1 MNSLVVAFILIIW
14 LILGYK
20 IYGSFIEKK
29 VVKVDNTRLTPAIE
43 LKDGIDYTPAK
54 KPILFGHHFSSIA
67 GAGPIL
73 GPLLGVLY
81 FGWLG
86 ALLWVALG
94 SIFLGAV
101 HDYTSLMTSVQNKGT
116 SLADISKKTLGL
128 RTKIIFSIFI
138 WLTLAMIIAVFA
150 VVASKTLVSQP
161 EIVIPTFGLI
171 FIAMIF
177 GWLIYKKGIN
187 IVAGTLISL
196 LFLFFLIY
204 LGNLIPIILPAQ
216 IIGMSSQNFW
226 FFILIIYSLF
236 ASSLPVW
243 FLLQPRDYISTWIL
257 FLGLGLGYLGLIIT
271 HPSLNAPAFVSFSSK
286 GGPLWPMLF
295 VIVACGAISGFHSLV
310 AGGTTAKQL
319 PDEASGKLI
328 GYGGM
333 VTEAALAGLVI
344 FIAASILIW
353 DPSAVENQFGF
364 QYLMTSLGDPIR
376 AFATGY
382 GKLVSSLPVLT
393 LVIGTFFGMVM
404 LNAFV
409 LTTLDT
415 GTRLGRFITTELLQ
429 KKAPLFKNRWIAS
442 LFILV
447 FAAIMGATEG
457 YKVIWP
463 VFGASN
469 QLVAALALI
478 VVSSYLVGIKR
489 PKKYTVYPALF
500 MLLTTFGALIY
511 QGYRF
516 FQAQKYLLGSVSLI
530 LIFLAAIIVFDARAI
545 LFTKTENLNS
555 IGNKE
560 KRRIKNANRRTEL

>member
-1 MNSLVVAFILIIW
+1 MSTLIIAAILILW

-29 VVKVDNTRLTPAIE
+29 VVKVDNSRPTPARE
-43 LKDGIDYTPAK
+43 SYDGIDYFPAK
-54 KPILFGHHFSSIA
+54 KPLLFGHHFSSIA
-67 GAGPIL
+67 GAGPII

-94 SIFLGAV
+94 SVFLGAV

-116 SLADISKKTLGL
+116 SLADISEKTLGI
-128 RTKIIFSIFI
+128 RTKIIFSFFL
-138 WLTLAMIIAVFA
+138 WLSLVLVIAVFA
-150 VVASKTLVSQP
+150 VVSSQTLVSQP

-177 GWLIYKKGIN
+177 GWLTYKKGIN
-187 IVAGTLISL
+187 ILVGTVLALLL
-196 LFLFFLIY
+196 LFLLIY
-204 LGNLIPIILPAQ
+204 LGDLLPVELPAQ
-216 IIGMSSQNFW
+216 IFGMSGQNFW
-226 FFILIIYSLF
+226 FYILIIYSLF

-257 FLGLGLGYLGLIIT
+257 FLGLGLGYLGLIVSN
-271 HPSLNAPAFVSFSSK
+271 PSINAPPFVSFTSK
-286 GGPLWPMLF
+286 GGPFWPMLF
-295 VIVACGAISGFHSLV
+295 VIIACGAISGFHSIV

-319 PDEASGKLI
+319 PDESSGKLI

-344 FIAASILIW
+344 FIASGALIW
-353 DPSAVENQFGF
+353 DPSAAQSQFGL
-364 QYLMTSLGDPIR
+364 QYLMISVGDPIK

-382 GKLVSSLPVLT
+382 GKLVSSLPGLT
-393 LVIGTFFGMVM
+393 LVIGSFFGMVM

-415 GTRLGRFITTELLQ
+415 STRLGRFIFSELLG
-429 KKAPLFKNRWIAS
+429 KKAPFFRNRWAAS
-442 LFILV
+442 ALILV
-447 FAAIMGATEG
+447 FAAILGATES
-457 YKVIWP
+457 YKAIWP
-463 VFGASN
+463 LFGASN

-489 PKKYTVYPALF
+489 PKKFTIYPAYF
-500 MLLTTFGALIY
+500 MLLTTLAALFY
-511 QGYRF
+511 QGYHF
-516 FQAQKYLLGSVSLI
+516 FKNRGYLLGCVS
-530 LIFLAAIIVFDARAI
+530 IFLIILAFVIVYEARTI
-545 LFTKTENLNS
+545 LFNVSRKS
-555 IGNKE
+555 
-560 KRRIKNANRRTEL
+560 

>member
-1 MNSLVVAFILIIW
+1 MNTLIIAFILIVW

-20 IYGSFIEKK
+20 IYGNFIEKK
-29 VVKVDNTRLTPAIE
+29 VVQPDKARVTPAHE
-43 LKDGIDYTPAK
+43 LKDGIDYSPAK
-54 KPILFGHHFSSIA
+54 KSLLFGHHFSSIA

-86 ALLWVALG
+86 ALLWVAIG

-101 HDYTSLMTSVQNKGT
+101 HDYTSLMISVQNKGK
-116 SLADISKKTLGL
+116 SLADISENTLGF
-128 RTKIIFSIFI
+128 RTKIIFSVFI
-138 WLTLAMIIAVFA
+138 WMTLALVIAVFA
-150 VVASKTLVSQP
+150 VVAAQTLVSQP

-171 FIAMIF
+171 FIAIIF
-177 GWLIYKKGIN
+177 GWLIYKKNIN
-187 IVAGTLISL
+187 ILAGTLISL
-196 LFLFFLIY
+196 AALFFLIY
-204 LGNLIPIILPAQ
+204 LGNLVPIVLPAQ
-216 IIGMSSQNFW
+216 ILGMSSQKFW

-257 FLGLGLGYLGLIIT
+257 FLGLGLGYLGLIVA
-271 HPSLNAPAFVSFSSK
+271 HPSLNAPAFVSFNSK
-286 GGPLWPMLF
+286 GGPFWPMLF
-295 VIVACGAISGFHSLV
+295 VIIACGAISGFHSLV

-319 PDEASGKLI
+319 PDEPCGKLI

-344 FIAASILIW
+344 FIAASALIW
-353 DPSAVENQFGF
+353 DPSGMESQFGF
-364 QYLMTSLGDPIR
+364 QYFMTTLRNPIL

-382 GKLVSSLPVLT
+382 GKLISSLPAVT

-415 GTRLGRFITTELLQ
+415 GTRIGRFITTELLG
-429 KKAPLFKNRWIAS
+429 KSVPPLRNRWVSS

-447 FAAIMGATEG
+447 FAAVLGGTEG
-457 YKVIWP
+457 YKTIWP

-469 QLVAALALI
+469 
-478 VVSSYLVGIKR
+478 
-489 PKKYTVYPALF
+489 
-500 MLLTTFGALIY
+500 
-511 QGYRF
+511 
-516 FQAQKYLLGSVSLI
+516 
-530 LIFLAAIIVFDARAI
+530 
-545 LFTKTENLNS
+545 
-555 IGNKE
+555 
-560 KRRIKNANRRTEL
+560 

>member
-1 MNSLVVAFILIIW
+1 MNTLIIALILIAW

-20 IYGSFIEKK
+20 IYGSFIEKR
-29 VVKVDNTRLTPAIE
+29 VVKPDKNRVTPARE
-43 LKDGIDYTPAK
+43 LNDGIDYSPAK
-54 KPILFGHHFSSIA
+54 KPLLFGHHFSSIA
-67 GAGPIL
+67 GAGPII

-81 FGWLG
+81 FGWLA

-94 SIFLGAV
+94 SVFLGAV

-116 SLADISKKTLGL
+116 SLADISEKTLCA
-128 RTKIIFSIFI
+128 RTRVIFSIFL
-138 WLTLAMIIAVFA
+138 WMALALVIAVFA

-177 GWLIYKKGIN
+177 GWLTYKKGMN
-187 IVAGTLISL
+187 IILGTLVAL
-196 LFLFFLIY
+196 LFLFFFIY
-204 LGNLIPIILPAQ
+204 IGKLIPVAIPAQ
-216 IIGMSSQNFW
+216 VFGMSSQKFW
-226 FFILIIYSLF
+226 FFVLIIYSFF

-257 FLGLGLGYLGLIIT
+257 FLGLGLGYLGLIIS
-271 HPSLNAPAFVSFSSK
+271 HPPLNAPAFISFSSK

-295 VIVACGAISGFHSLV
+295 VIIACGAISGFHSIV
-310 AGGTTAKQL
+310 AAGTTAKQL
-319 PDEASGKLI
+319 PDELSGKLI

-344 FIAASILIW
+344 FIAASALIW
-353 DPSAVENQFGF
+353 DPSGAESQFGF

-382 GKLVSSLPVLT
+382 GRFISSIPGLSLI
-393 LVIGTFFGMVM
+393 IGTFFGMVM

-415 GTRLGRFITTELLQ
+415 STRLGRLISTELLGN
-429 KKAPLFKNRWIAS
+429 KISFLKNRWAAS
-442 LFILV
+442 VFILV
-447 FAAIMGATEG
+447 FAAILGGTG
-457 YKVIWP
+457 SYTSIWP
-463 VFGASN
+463 LFGASN

-500 MLLTTFGALIY
+500 MLVTTLGALLY
-511 QGYRF
+511 QGLHF
-516 FQAQKYLLGSVSLI
+516 FKKESYLMGCISII
-530 LIFLAAIIVFDARAI
+530 LIVLATIIVYDARMI
-545 LFTKTENLNS
+545 LFKKTTRSPAQN
-555 IGNKE
+555 
-560 KRRIKNANRRTEL
+560 

>member
-1 MNSLVVAFILIIW
+1 MSSLIIAFILILW

-20 IYGSFIEKK
+20 IYGSFLERK
-29 VVKVDNTRLTPAIE
+29 VIKADDSRLTPANE
-43 LKDGIDYTPAK
+43 LKDGIDYLPAK
-54 KPILFGHHFSSIA
+54 KALLFGHHFSSIA

-101 HDYTSLMTSVQNKGT
+101 HDYFSLMISVQNKGT
-116 SLADISKKTLGL
+116 SLADISEKTLGF
-128 RTKIIFSIFI
+128 RTKIIFSVFL
-138 WLTLAMIIAVFA
+138 WLSLTLVIAVFA
-150 VVASKTLVSQP
+150 VVASQTLVSQP

-177 GWLIYKKGIN
+177 GWLIYRIGIN
-187 IVAGTLISL
+187 VIAGTTIALLL
-196 LFLFFLIY
+196 LFSFIY
-204 LGNLIPIILPAQ
+204 IGELLPVKLPAQ
-216 IIGMSSQNFW
+216 ILGMSSQSFW
-226 FFILIIYSLF
+226 FYILIIYTLF

-257 FLGLGLGYLGLIIT
+257 FFGLGLGYLGLLVS
-271 HPSLNAPAFVSFSSK
+271 HPTLNAPAFVSFSSR

-295 VIVACGAISGFHSLV
+295 VIIACGAISGFHSVV

-319 PDEASGKLI
+319 PNESSGKLI

-344 FIAASILIW
+344 LIAAGALIW
-353 DPSAVENQFGF
+353 DPSASENQFGF
-364 QYLMTSLGDPIR
+364 QYLMTSQGDPIKT
-376 AFATGY
+376 FATGY
-382 GKLVSSLPVLT
+382 GRFISSLPGLT
-393 LVIGTFFGMVM
+393 LVTGMFFGMVM

-415 GTRLGRFITTELLQ
+415 ATRLGRFIFSELLG
-429 KKAPLFKNRWIAS
+429 KKASLFKNRWFSS
-442 LFILV
+442 LIIIV
-447 FAAIMGATEG
+447 FAAILGGTEG
-457 YKVIWP
+457 YKAIWP

-478 VVSSYLVGIKR
+478 VVSSYLVGVKK
-489 PKKYTVYPALF
+489 PKKYTIYPAYF
-500 MLLTTFGALIY
+500 MLLTTLAALIY
-511 QGYRF
+511 QGYYF
-516 FQAQKYLLGSVSLI
+516 FRGGSLLLGIVSLI
-530 LIFLAAIIVFDARAI
+530 LIILAIIIVYDARAI
-545 LFTKTENLNS
+545 LFKKS
-555 IGNKE
+555 QI
-560 KRRIKNANRRTEL
+560 

>member
-1 MNSLVVAFILIIW
+1 MSSLIIAFILILW

-20 IYGSFIEKK
+20 IYGSFLERK
-29 VVKVDNTRLTPAIE
+29 VIKADDSRLTPANE
-43 LKDGIDYTPAK
+43 LKDGIDYLPAK
-54 KPILFGHHFSSIA
+54 KALLFGHHFSSIA

-101 HDYTSLMTSVQNKGT
+101 HDYFSLMISVQNKGT
-116 SLADISKKTLGL
+116 SLADISEKTLGF
-128 RTKIIFSIFI
+128 RTKIIFSVFL
-138 WLTLAMIIAVFA
+138 WLSLTLVIAVFA
-150 VVASKTLVSQP
+150 VVASQTLVSQP

-177 GWLIYKKGIN
+177 GWLIYRIGIN
-187 IVAGTLISL
+187 VIAGTTIALLL
-196 LFLFFLIY
+196 LFSFIY
-204 LGNLIPIILPAQ
+204 IGELLPVKLPAQ
-216 IIGMSSQNFW
+216 ILGMSSQSFW
-226 FFILIIYSLF
+226 FYILIIYTLF

-257 FLGLGLGYLGLIIT
+257 FFGLGLGYLGLLVS
-271 HPSLNAPAFVSFSSK
+271 HPTLNAPAFVSFSSR

-295 VIVACGAISGFHSLV
+295 VIIACGAISGFHSVV

-319 PDEASGKLI
+319 PNESSGKLI

-344 FIAASILIW
+344 LIAAGALIW
-353 DPSAVENQFGF
+353 DPSASENQFGF
-364 QYLMTSLGDPIR
+364 QYLMTSQGDPIKT
-376 AFATGY
+376 FATGY
-382 GKLVSSLPVLT
+382 GRFISSLPGLT
-393 LVIGTFFGMVM
+393 LVTGMFFGMVM

-415 GTRLGRFITTELLQ
+415 ATRLGRFIFSELLG
-429 KKAPLFKNRWIAS
+429 KKASLFKNRWFSS
-442 LFILV
+442 LIIIV
-447 FAAIMGATEG
+447 FAAILGGTEG
-457 YKVIWP
+457 YKAIWP

-478 VVSSYLVGIKR
+478 VVSSYLVGVKK
-489 PKKYTVYPALF
+489 PKKYTIYPAYF
-500 MLLTTFGALIY
+500 MLLTTLAALIY
-511 QGYRF
+511 QGYYF
-516 FQAQKYLLGSVSLI
+516 FRGGSLLLGIVSFI
-530 LIFLAAIIVFDARAI
+530 LIILAIIIVYDARAI
-545 LFTKTENLNS
+545 LFKKS
-555 IGNKE
+555 QI
-560 KRRIKNANRRTEL
+560 

>member
-1 MNSLVVAFILIIW
+1 MNTLIIALILIAW

-29 VVKVDNTRLTPAIE
+29 VVQADKSRVTPAQE
-43 LKDGIDYTPAK
+43 LRDGIDYSPAK
-54 KPILFGHHFSSIA
+54 KPLLFGHHFSSIA

-86 ALLWVALG
+86 ALLWVAIG

-101 HDYTSLMTSVQNKGT
+101 HDYTALMTSVQNKGT
-116 SLADISKKTLGL
+116 SLANVSKNTLGF
-128 RTKIIFSIFI
+128 RTKIIFSVFI
-138 WLTLAMIIAVFA
+138 WMALALIIAVFA
-150 VVASKTLVSQP
+150 VVASQTLVSQP

-171 FIAMIF
+171 FIAMVF
-177 GWLIYKKGIN
+177 GWLIYRKNIN
-187 IVAGTLISL
+187 IVVGTLLSL
-196 LFLFFLIY
+196 VVLFFLIY
-204 LGNLIPIILPAQ
+204 IGNILPIVLPTQ
-216 IIGMSSQNFW
+216 ILGMSGQKFW
-226 FFILIIYSLF
+226 FFILIIYSIF

-257 FLGLGLGYLGLIIT
+257 FLGLGLGYLGLIVA
-271 HPSLNAPAFVSFSSK
+271 HPSLNAPAFVSFKSQ

-295 VIVACGAISGFHSLV
+295 VIIACGAISGFHSLV

-319 PDEASGKLI
+319 PDEVSGKLI

-344 FIAASILIW
+344 LIAASALIW
-353 DPSAVENQFGF
+353 DPSGMESQFGF
-364 QYLMTSLGDPIR
+364 QYFMTTLGDPIR

-382 GKLVSSLPVLT
+382 GKLLSSLPGLT

-415 GTRLGRFITTELLQ
+415 GTRIGRFITTELLG
-429 KKAPLFKNRWIAS
+429 KKVPPLQNRWVAS

-447 FAAIMGATEG
+447 FAAVLGGTEG

-478 VVSSYLVGIKR
+478 VISSYLVGIKR
-489 PKKYTVYPALF
+489 PKKYTVYPAIF
-500 MLLTTFGALIY
+500 MLLTTLGALVY
-511 QGYRF
+511 QGYNF
-516 FQAQKYLLGSVSLI
+516 FRSKSFLLGCISVI
-530 LIFLAAIIVFDARAI
+530 LIILAVIIVYEARAI
-545 LFTKTENLNS
+545 LFSRQK
-555 IGNKE
+555 
-560 KRRIKNANRRTEL
+560 

>member
-1 MNSLVVAFILIIW
+1 MNTLIIAFILIAW

-29 VVKVDNTRLTPAIE
+29 VVQADKSRMTPAQE
-43 LKDGIDYTPAK
+43 LRDGIDYSPAK
-54 KPILFGHHFSSIA
+54 KPLLFGHHFSSIA

-86 ALLWVALG
+86 ALLWVAIG

-101 HDYTSLMTSVQNKGT
+101 HDYTALMTSVQNKGT
-116 SLADISKKTLGL
+116 SLADVSKNTLGF
-128 RTKIIFSIFI
+128 RTKIIFSVFI
-138 WLTLAMIIAVFA
+138 WMALALIIAVFA
-150 VVASKTLVSQP
+150 MVASQTLVSQP

-171 FIAMIF
+171 FIAMLF
-177 GWLIYKKGIN
+177 GWLIYRKNIN
-187 IVAGTLISL
+187 IFAGTLLSL
-196 LFLFFLIY
+196 AALFFLIY
-204 LGNLIPIILPAQ
+204 LGNLVPIALPAQ
-216 IIGMSSQNFW
+216 TIGLSGQKFW
-226 FFILIIYSLF
+226 FFILIIYSMF

-257 FLGLGLGYLGLIIT
+257 FLGLGLGYLGLIVA
-271 HPSLNAPAFVSFSSK
+271 HPSLNAPAFVSFNSQ

-295 VIVACGAISGFHSLV
+295 VIIACGAISGFHSLV

-319 PDEASGKLI
+319 PDELSGKLI
-328 GYGGM
+328 GFGGM

-344 FIAASILIW
+344 FIAASALIW
-353 DPSAVENQFGF
+353 DPSGIESQFGF
-364 QYLMTSLGDPIR
+364 QYFMTTIRDPIR

-382 GKLVSSLPVLT
+382 GKLISSLPGLT
-393 LVIGTFFGMVM
+393 LIIGTFFGMVM

-415 GTRLGRFITTELLQ
+415 GTRIGRFITTELLG
-429 KKAPLFKNRWIAS
+429 KKVPPLQNRWLAS
-442 LFILV
+442 LFILL
-447 FAAIMGATEG
+447 FAAVLGGTEG

-489 PKKYTVYPALF
+489 PKKYTVYPAIF
-500 MLLTTFGALIY
+500 MLLTTLGALVY
-511 QGYRF
+511 QGYKF
-516 FQAQKYLLGSVSLI
+516 FKSKNFFLGGISVI
-530 LIFLAAIIVFDARAI
+530 LIILAVIIVYEARAI
-545 LFTKTENLNS
+545 LFSRQK
-555 IGNKE
+555 
-560 KRRIKNANRRTEL
+560 